1 MNERVPLNQQ
11 IERLRGQ
18 MVQSAAARNTLLHR
32 EVLRINQSLDRLIVQ
47 VQEERMTKS
56 RKY

>member
-1 MNERVPLNQQ
+1 MNERVKLHQQ

-18 MVQSAAARNTLLHR
+18 MVQSATAQNTLLHR
-32 EVLRINQSLDRLIVQ
+32 EVLQISQSLDRLIVR
-47 VQEERMTKS
+47 VQEERMTKI

>member
-1 MNERVPLNQQ
+1 MNESVPLNQQ

-18 MVQSAAARNTLLHR
+18 MVQSAETQNTLLHR
-32 EVLRINQSLDRLIVQ
+32 EVLRISQSLDRLIVQ